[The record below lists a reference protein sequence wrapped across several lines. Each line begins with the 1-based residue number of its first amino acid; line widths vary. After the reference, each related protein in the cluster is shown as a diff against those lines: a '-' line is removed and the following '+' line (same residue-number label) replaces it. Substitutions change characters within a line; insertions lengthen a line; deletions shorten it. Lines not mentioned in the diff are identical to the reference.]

1 MFDFV
6 ALALECAPTV
16 AHQTMAAVVN
26 VESGYNPY
34 AIGVVGGRLARQP
47 RNIDEAVAT
56 AESLERSGYNFSV
69 GIAQVNRYN
78 LPKYKLDYRSAFEPC
93 ANLRAGS
100 KILEDCYTRAS
111 GKVSGSQSALQAAI
125 SCYYS
130 GNFTRGFKPDE
141 PGKPSYVQ
149 KVFAAAGIQ
158 PPAIPVVP
166 AIQRSVTPNR
176 RETAARPSYDST
188 AENSPILLRNAARP
202 TGREIAG
209 DADSRATQS
218 PTTGERSA
226 GERREA
232 TAQPTAANPAIVF

>member
-6 ALALECAPTV
+6 ALAQECAPTV

-26 VESGYNPY
+26 VESGYNPF

-47 RNIDEAVAT
+47 KNIDEAVAT
-56 AESLERSGYNFSV
+56 AESLEQSGYNFSV

-78 LPKYKLDYRSAFEPC
+78 LPKYKLDYRAAFEPC

-111 GKVSGSQSALQAAI
+111 GKFADSQGALQAAL

-130 GNFTRGFKPDE
+130 GNFARGFRPDE

-149 KVFAAAGIQ
+149 KVLASAGA
-158 PPAIPVVP
+158 PALAIPVVP
-166 AIQRSVTPNR
+166 AVKSAASPTRSATVRPPLAAESAEDESPMLLRPVARPAGRATDGDAENR
-176 RETAARPSYDST
+176 AARQT
-188 AENSPILLRNAARP
+188 A
-202 TGREIAG
+202 
-209 DADSRATQS
+209 
-218 PTTGERSA
+218 GEQGA

-232 TAQPTAANPAIVF
+232 TARPAATNPAIVF